1 MNIDPTRLTYS
12 PIPKSPYGNNNPR
25 VDPKQ
30 IDPAKME
37 QKEEIKSL
45 ESEQVGAPE
54 KLTSGDTQWASPLSN
69 YLSPEEKT
77 MLNELFPPTG
87 RDFGIRA
94 YRRGQ
99 QPVRDRM
106 ELGKRIDVKT

>member
-1 MNIDPTRLTYS
+1 MNIDPARLTYS
-12 PIPKSPYGNNNPR
+12 PIPKSSQRTQNTR
-25 VDPKQ
+25 VEPKQ
-30 IDPAKME
+30 IDTTKIEPK
-37 QKEEIKSL
+37 KEIKSQK
-45 ESEQVGAPE
+45 SEQVSAPG
-54 KLTSGDTQWASPLSN
+54 KLPSGETQWASPLSN

-77 MLNELFPPTG
+77 MLNELFPPSG

-106 ELGKRIDVKT
+106 ELGKRIDIKT

>member
-12 PIPKSPYGNNNPR
+12 PIPKSPNGNQHPR
-25 VDPKQ
+25 
-30 IDPAKME
+30 IDPSQMNPAEME
-37 QKEEIKSL
+37 PKEEIKPS
-45 ESEQVGAPE
+45 ESKRIESPGNQA
-54 KLTSGDTQWASPLSN
+54 SGETQWASPLSN

-77 MLNELFPPTG
+77 MLNELFPPSG
-87 RDFGIRA
+87 RDIGIRA

-106 ELGKRIDVKT
+106 ELGKRIDIKT